1 MQRRRAVSR
10 KQNRRVHALITLI
23 FCIAVFILVCAGCFL
38 LVKTDGTITN
48 KPNQSQGNSSS
59 TAPDGADSTTDGDS
73 QQEQPTMTEEEQRI
87 ADATSTASANCTK
100 DAPQVVDPAL
110 WDERGKALMEQ
121 LAADEFYQSEGLKY
135 SAKDGCPYMIAV
147 NRAASTVT
155 VLALDDEGNYTKP
168 YMAMVCSGGADTPL
182 GFFATPV
189 NYDWRLLAGP
199 SYGQYATRIWD
210 SYLFHTVPYY
220 SQHKDDIEYDQFNQ
234 LGTQAS
240 LGCIRLL
247 VCDVKWIYD
256 NCPIG
261 TRVVIYDNAD
271 DPGPM
276 GKPGER
282 RGQFLRLVVGKLP
295 ARLPV
300 PLLLPDIGVIP
311 PEGRERH
318 ELPRPLFPAYR
329 FHAVSLR
336 CVRRL
341 DYCASVRWRAPLN
354 SSPLSVNSSRSAALC
369 RLSHAACSSPF
380 PPPADP

>member
-48 KPNQSQGNSSS
+48 KPNQSQGDSSS
-59 TAPDGADSTTDGDS
+59 TAPNGADSTTDGDS

-87 ADATSTASANCTK
+87 ADATATASANCTK

-220 SQHKDDIEYDQFNQ
+220 SQHQGRY
-234 LGTQAS
+234 
-240 LGCIRLL
+240 
-247 VCDVKWIYD
+247 
-256 NCPIG
+256 
-261 TRVVIYDNAD
+261 RVRPVQPAGH
-271 DPGPM
+271 PGQ
-276 GKPGER
+276 PG
-282 RGQFLRLVVGKLP
+282 LYP
-295 ARLPV
+295 AAGL
-300 PLLLPDIGVIP
+300 
-311 PEGRERH
+311 
-318 ELPRPLFPAYR
+318 
-329 FHAVSLR
+329 
-336 CVRRL
+336 
-341 DYCASVRWRAPLN
+341 
-354 SSPLSVNSSRSAALC
+354 
-369 RLSHAACSSPF
+369 
-380 PPPADP
+380 

>member
-48 KPNQSQGNSSS
+48 KPNQSQGDSSS
-59 TAPDGADSTTDGDS
+59 TVPDGAGSTTDGGDS

-87 ADATSTASANCTK
+87 ADATATASANCTK

-276 GKPGER
+276 GKPGTIYT
-282 RGQFLRLVVGKLP
+282 
-295 ARLPV
+295 
-300 PLLLPDIGVIP
+300 D
-311 PEGRERH
+311 
-318 ELPRPLFPAYR
+318 
-329 FHAVSLR
+329 
-336 CVRRL
+336 
-341 DYCASVRWRAPLN
+341 
-354 SSPLSVNSSRSAALC
+354 
-369 RLSHAACSSPF
+369 
-380 PPPADP
+380 PADESKRGWDPTDPESANPWDAAFRSGTAIRSEAAWNEWNDAQNDGRWNGSINPTDLQGWSTDSSVEGTRG

>member
-48 KPNQSQGNSSS
+48 KPNQSQGDSSS
-59 TAPDGADSTTDGDS
+59 TAPDGADSTTDGGDS

-87 ADATSTASANCTK
+87 ADATATASANCTK

-189 NYDWRLLAGP
+189 NYDWRLLAGQQAIP
-199 SYGQYATRIWD
+199 IQLGGGRFNQN
-210 SYLFHTVPYY
+210 YLDYY
-220 SQHKDDIEYDQFNQ
+220 S
-234 LGTQAS
+234 
-240 LGCIRLL
+240 IRAVDALEA
-247 VCDVKWIYD
+247 
-256 NCPIG
+256 G
-261 TRVVIYDNAD
+261 RNAFSCMD
-271 DPGPM
+271 TWSNSPLWYTS
-276 GKPGER
+276 GE
-282 RGQFLRLVVGKLP
+282 
-295 ARLPV
+295 
-300 PLLLPDIGVIP
+300 
-311 PEGRERH
+311 
-318 ELPRPLFPAYR
+318 
-329 FHAVSLR
+329 AVSGVLSSLSISPSVSESR
-336 CVRRL
+336 VTSGVSSVPA
-341 DYCASVRWRAPLN
+341 ASSGAAEA
-354 SSPLSVNSSRSAALC
+354 SPSIRSM
-369 RLSHAACSSPF
+369 SP
-380 PPPADP
+380 

>member
-48 KPNQSQGNSSS
+48 KPNQSQGDSSS
-59 TAPDGADSTTDGDS
+59 AAPDGADSTTDGDS

-87 ADATSTASANCTK
+87 ADATATASANCTK

-276 GKPGER
+276 GKPAPFTPTR
-282 RGQFLRLVVGKLP
+282 RTRASAAGTPPTR
-295 ARLPV
+295 
-300 PLLLPDIGVIP
+300 IP
-311 PEGRERH
+311 PTRGMQHSAAVQLSAARQPGTNGTT
-318 ELPRPLFPAYR
+318 PRTMAAGTAPSTPLTCRAGAPIPA
-329 FHAVSLR
+329 L
-336 CVRRL
+336 
-341 DYCASVRWRAPLN
+341 RAP
-354 SSPLSVNSSRSAALC
+354 
-369 RLSHAACSSPF
+369 
-380 PPPADP
+380 ADNTP